1 MTQRKVFR
9 DDHEMFRDQVRRFV
23 ETEIVPHHAEW
34 ERDGIVPKSLWLRA
48 GEEGLLCVTAPE
60 EYGGSGGDF
69 GHSAILIEELARVNA
84 TAVGFTTHSDIAV
97 PYLVNY
103 GTDGQKARWLPR
115 LITGEL
121 IAVIAMSEPQIGSD
135 LRGMKTKAVRDG
147 DHYVLSGQKTFI
159 TNGINSGLAIV
170 AAKVE
175 GQANPKDITL
185 FCVEEGT
192 PGFEK
197 GKKLEKIGLRGQD
210 TSELFFSDV
219 RVPVE
224 NVLGQESGGFT
235 CLMTELAKE
244 RLVIGIRAAASLES
258 MLDKTVAYTKDRV
271 VFGKPLFEFQN
282 TRFKLA
288 DVKARTQ
295 MLRVFIDDCLQKLL
309 DGELTPETAAMAKLT
324 SAELHGQLLDELLQL
339 HGGYGYMSEYDVG
352 RAWVDARVARIYAG
366 TSEIM
371 KEIIARTL

>member
-1 MTQRKVFR
+1 MRKVFR
-9 DDHEMFRDQVRRFV
+9 EDHEMFRDQVRRFV
-23 ETEIVPHHAEW
+23 ETEIAPHHAQW

-60 EYGGSGGDF
+60 AFGGAGGDF
-69 GHSAILIEELARVNA
+69 GHSAVLIEELARVNA

-103 GTDGQKARWLPR
+103 GSEDQKARWLPR
-115 LITGEL
+115 LISGEL

-135 LRGMKTKAVRDG
+135 LRGMRTKARREG
-147 DHYVLSGQKTFI
+147 DHYILSGQKTFI

-192 PGFEK
+192 PGFTK
-197 GKKLEKIGLRGQD
+197 GAKFEKIGLRGQD

-224 NVLGQESGGFT
+224 NRLGEEGQGFA

-244 RLVIGIRAAASLES
+244 RLVIAIRAAASLEA
-258 MLDKTVAYTKDRV
+258 MLDKTIAYTRERV
-271 VFGKPLFEFQN
+271 VFGKPLLEFQN

-288 DVKARTQ
+288 DVKARTT
-295 MLRVFIDDCLQKLL
+295 MLRVFVDDCLQKLL

-324 SAELHGQLLDELLQL
+324 GAELHGQLLDELLQL

>member
-1 MTQRKVFR
+1 MRKVFR

-23 ETEIVPHHAEW
+23 ETEIVPHHAQW

-60 EYGGSGGDF
+60 EYGGAGGDF
-69 GHSAILIEELARVNA
+69 GHSAVLIEELARVNA

-103 GTDGQKARWLPR
+103 GTNDQKTRWLPR
-115 LITGEL
+115 LIGGEL

-135 LRGMKTKAVRDG
+135 LRGMKTKARRDG
-147 DHYVLSGQKTFI
+147 DQYILSGQKTFI

-185 FCVEEGT
+185 FCVEDGT

-224 NVLGQESGGFT
+224 NMLGEESGGFA

>member
-1 MTQRKVFR
+1 MSKRKVFR

-60 EYGGSGGDF
+60 AYGGSGGDF
-69 GHSAILIEELARVNA
+69 GHSAVLIEELARVNA
-84 TAVGFTTHSDIAV
+84 TAVGFTTHSDVAV

-103 GTDGQKARWLPR
+103 GTDDQKARWLPR
-115 LITGEL
+115 LISGEL

-135 LRGMKTKAVRDG
+135 LRGMKTRAERDG

-185 FCVEEGT
+185 FCVEEGM

-224 NVLGQESGGFT
+224 NRLGEESGGFT

-295 MLRVFIDDCLQKLL
+295 MLRVFIDDCLQQLL

>member
-1 MTQRKVFR
+1 MTMRKVFR
-9 DDHEMFRDQVRRFV
+9 DDHEMFRHQVRRFI
-23 ETEIVPHHAEW
+23 ETEIVPHHAQW

-60 EYGGSGGDF
+60 AYGGAGGDF
-69 GHSAILIEELARVNA
+69 GHSAVLIEELARVNA
-84 TAVGFTTHSDIAV
+84 TAVGFTTHSDVAV
-97 PYLVNY
+97 PYLSNY
-103 GTDGQKARWLPR
+103 GTDDQKARWLPR
-115 LITGEL
+115 LISGEL

-135 LRGMKTKAVRDG
+135 LRGMKTRAVRDG
-147 DHYVLSGQKTFI
+147 DHYILSGQKTFI
-159 TNGINSGLAIV
+159 TNGINSGLVIV

-175 GQANPKDITL
+175 GQSNPKDITL
-185 FCVEEGT
+185 FCIEDGT

-219 RVPVE
+219 RVPIE
-224 NVLGQESGGFT
+224 NRLGEESGGFA

-244 RLVIGIRAAASLES
+244 RLVIGIRAAASLEA
-258 MLDKTVAYTKDRV
+258 MLEKTIAYTRDRV
-271 VFGKPLFEFQN
+271 VFGKPLLEFQN

-295 MLRVFIDDCLQKLL
+295 MLRVFIDDCLQQLL

>member
-1 MTQRKVFR
+1 MRKVFR

-23 ETEIVPHHAEW
+23 ETEIVPHHAQW

-60 EYGGSGGDF
+60 EYGGAGGDF
-69 GHSAILIEELARVNA
+69 GHSAVLIEELARVNA

-103 GTDGQKARWLPR
+103 GTNDQKTRWLPR
-115 LITGEL
+115 LIGGEL

-185 FCVEEGT
+185 FCVEDGT

-224 NVLGQESGGFT
+224 NMLGEESGGFA

>member
-1 MTQRKVFR
+1 MTMRKVFR

-23 ETEIVPHHAEW
+23 ETEIVPHHAQW

-60 EYGGSGGDF
+60 EYGGAGGDF
-69 GHSAILIEELARVNA
+69 GHSAVLIEELARVNA

-103 GTDGQKARWLPR
+103 GTNDQKTRWLPR
-115 LITGEL
+115 LIAGEL

-147 DHYVLSGQKTFI
+147 DHYILSGQKTFI

-185 FCVEEGT
+185 FCVEDGT

-224 NVLGQESGGFT
+224 NMLGEESGGFA
-235 CLMTELAKE
+235 CLITELAKE

>member
-1 MTQRKVFR
+1 MRKVFR

-84 TAVGFTTHSDIAV
+84 TAVGFTTHSDITV

-103 GTDGQKARWLPR
+103 GTEEQKARWLPR

-185 FCVEEGT
+185 FCVEAGT
-192 PGFEK
+192 PGFDK

-224 NVLGQESGGFT
+224 NMLGAESGGFT

-244 RLVIGIRAAASLES
+244 RLIIGIRAAASLES
-258 MLDKTVAYTKDRV
+258 MLDKTIAYTKDRV

-288 DVKARTQ
+288 EVRARTQ
-295 MLRVFIDDCLQKLL
+295 MLRVFIDDCIQKLL
-309 DGELTPETAAMAKLT
+309 DKELTPEIAAMAKLT

>member
-1 MTQRKVFR
+1 MRKVFR

-34 ERDGIVPKSLWLRA
+34 EREGIVPKWLWLRA

-60 EYGGSGGDF
+60 AYGGSGGDF
-69 GHSAILIEELARVNA
+69 GHSAVLIEELARVNA
-84 TAVGFTTHSDIAV
+84 TAVGFTTHSDVAV

-103 GTDGQKARWLPR
+103 GTDDQKARWLPR
-115 LITGEL
+115 LITGDL

-147 DHYVLSGQKTFI
+147 DHYILSGQKTFI

-185 FCVEEGT
+185 FCIEEGM

-224 NVLGQESGGFT
+224 NRLGEESGGFS

-244 RLVIGIRAAASLES
+244 RLIIGIRAAASLEA

>member
-1 MTQRKVFR
+1 MTMRKVFR

-23 ETEIVPHHAEW
+23 ETEIVPHHAQW

-60 EYGGSGGDF
+60 EYGGAGGDF
-69 GHSAILIEELARVNA
+69 GHSAVLIEELARVNA

-103 GTDGQKARWLPR
+103 GTDDQKTRWLPR
-115 LITGEL
+115 LIGGEL

-135 LRGMKTKAVRDG
+135 LRGMKTKAMRDG
-147 DHYVLSGQKTFI
+147 DQYILSGQKTFI

-185 FCVEEGT
+185 FCVEDGT

-224 NVLGQESGGFT
+224 NMLGEESGGFA

>member
-1 MTQRKVFR
+1 MRKVFR
-9 DDHEMFRDQVRRFV
+9 EDHEMFRDQVRRFV
-23 ETEIVPHHAEW
+23 ETEIAPHHAQW

-60 EYGGSGGDF
+60 AFGGAGGDF
-69 GHSAILIEELARVNA
+69 GHSAVLIEELARVNA

-103 GTDGQKARWLPR
+103 GSEDQKTRWLPK
-115 LITGEL
+115 LISGEL

-135 LRGMKTKAVRDG
+135 LRGMRTKARREG
-147 DHYVLSGQKTFI
+147 DHYILSGQKTFI
-159 TNGINSGLAIV
+159 TNGVNSGLAIV

-192 PGFEK
+192 PGFTK
-197 GKKLEKIGLRGQD
+197 GAKFEKIGLRGQD

-224 NVLGQESGGFT
+224 NRLGEEGQGFA

-244 RLVIGIRAAASLES
+244 RLVIAIRAAASLEA
-258 MLDKTVAYTKDRV
+258 MLDKTIAYTRERI
-271 VFGKPLFEFQN
+271 VFGKPLLEFQN

-288 DVKARTQ
+288 DVKARTT
-295 MLRVFIDDCLQKLL
+295 MLRVFVDDCLQKLL

-324 SAELHGQLLDELLQL
+324 GAELHGQLLDELLQL

>member
-1 MTQRKVFR
+1 MRKVFR

-23 ETEIVPHHAEW
+23 ETEIVPHHAQW

-48 GEEGLLCVTAPE
+48 GEEGLLCVTVPE
-60 EYGGSGGDF
+60 EYGGAGGDL
-69 GHSAILIEELARVNA
+69 GHSAVLIEELARVNA

-103 GTDGQKARWLPR
+103 GTSDQKTRWLPR

-147 DHYVLSGQKTFI
+147 DHYILSGQKTFI

-185 FCVEEGT
+185 FCVEDGT

-224 NVLGQESGGFT
+224 NMLGEESGGFA

-324 SAELHGQLLDELLQL
+324 SAELHGQLLDDLLQL

>member
-1 MTQRKVFR
+1 MSKRKVFR

-60 EYGGSGGDF
+60 AYGGSGGDF
-69 GHSAILIEELARVNA
+69 GHSAVLIEELARVNA
-84 TAVGFTTHSDIAV
+84 TAVGFTTHSDVAV

-103 GTDGQKARWLPR
+103 GTDDQKARWLPR
-115 LITGEL
+115 LISGEL

-135 LRGMKTKAVRDG
+135 LRGMKTRAVRDG

-185 FCVEEGT
+185 FCVEEGM

-224 NVLGQESGGFT
+224 NRLGEESGGFT

-295 MLRVFIDDCLQKLL
+295 MLRVFIDDCLQQLL

>member
-1 MTQRKVFR
+1 MRKVFR
-9 DDHEMFRDQVRRFV
+9 EDHEMFRDQVRRFV
-23 ETEIVPHHAEW
+23 ETEIAPHHSQW
-34 ERDGIVPKSLWLRA
+34 ERDGIVPKSLWHRA

-60 EYGGSGGDF
+60 AFGGSGGDF
-69 GHSAILIEELARVNA
+69 GHSAVLIEELARVNA

-103 GTDGQKARWLPR
+103 GSENQKARWLPR
-115 LITGEL
+115 LISGEL

-135 LRGMKTKAVRDG
+135 LRGMRTKARREG
-147 DHYVLSGQKTFI
+147 DHYILSGQKTFI

-192 PGFEK
+192 PGFTK
-197 GKKLEKIGLRGQD
+197 GAKFEKIGLRGQD

-224 NVLGQESGGFT
+224 NRLGEEGQGFA

-244 RLVIGIRAAASLES
+244 RLVIAIRAAASLEA
-258 MLDKTVAYTKDRV
+258 MLDKTIAYTRERI
-271 VFGKPLFEFQN
+271 VFGKPLLEFQN

-288 DVKARTQ
+288 DVKARTT
-295 MLRVFIDDCLQKLL
+295 MLRVFVDDCLQKLL
-309 DGELTPETAAMAKLT
+309 NGELTPETAAMAKLT
-324 SAELHGQLLDELLQL
+324 GAELHGQLLDELLQL

>member
-1 MTQRKVFR
+1 MRKVFR

-23 ETEIVPHHAEW
+23 ETEIVPHHAQW

-60 EYGGSGGDF
+60 EYGGAGGDF
-69 GHSAILIEELARVNA
+69 GHSAVLIEELARVNA

-103 GTDGQKARWLPR
+103 GTDDQKTRWLPR
-115 LITGEL
+115 LIGGEL

-135 LRGMKTKAVRDG
+135 LRGMKTKAMRDG
-147 DHYVLSGQKTFI
+147 DQYILSGQKTFI

-185 FCVEEGT
+185 FCVEDGT

-224 NVLGQESGGFT
+224 NMLGEESGGFA

>member
-1 MTQRKVFR
+1 MRKVFR
-9 DDHEMFRDQVRRFV
+9 EDHEMFRDQVRRFV
-23 ETEIVPHHAEW
+23 ETEIAPHHAQW

-60 EYGGSGGDF
+60 AFGGSGGDF
-69 GHSAILIEELARVNA
+69 GHSAVLIEELARVNA

-103 GTDGQKARWLPR
+103 GSDDQKARWLPR
-115 LITGEL
+115 LISGEL

-135 LRGMKTKAVRDG
+135 LRGMRTKARREG
-147 DHYVLSGQKTFI
+147 DHYILSGQKTFI
-159 TNGINSGLAIV
+159 TNGVNSGLAIV

-185 FCVEEGT
+185 FCVEEGM
-192 PGFEK
+192 PGFTK
-197 GKKLEKIGLRGQD
+197 GAKFDKIGLRGQD

-224 NVLGQESGGFT
+224 NRLGEEGQGFA

-244 RLVIGIRAAASLES
+244 RLVIAIRAAASLEA
-258 MLDKTVAYTKDRV
+258 MLDKTIAYTRERI
-271 VFGKPLFEFQN
+271 VFGKPLLEFQN

-288 DVKARTQ
+288 DVKARTT
-295 MLRVFIDDCLQKLL
+295 MLRVFVDDCLQKLL

-324 SAELHGQLLDELLQL
+324 GAELHGQLLDELLQL

>member
-1 MTQRKVFR
+1 MRKVFR

-23 ETEIVPHHAEW
+23 ETEIVPHHAQW

-60 EYGGSGGDF
+60 EYGGSSGDF
-69 GHSAILIEELARVNA
+69 GHSAVLIEELARVNA

-103 GTDGQKARWLPR
+103 GTDDQKARWLPR

-159 TNGINSGLAIV
+159 TNGINSSLVIV

-175 GQANPKDITL
+175 GQPNPKDITL
-185 FCVEEGT
+185 FCVEDGT

-219 RVPVE
+219 RVPVG
-224 NVLGQESGGFT
+224 NMLGEESGGFT

>member
-1 MTQRKVFR
+1 
-9 DDHEMFRDQVRRFV
+9 
-23 ETEIVPHHAEW
+23 
-34 ERDGIVPKSLWLRA
+34 
-48 GEEGLLCVTAPE
+48 
-60 EYGGSGGDF
+60 
-69 GHSAILIEELARVNA
+69 
-84 TAVGFTTHSDIAV
+84 
-97 PYLVNY
+97 
-103 GTDGQKARWLPR
+103 
-115 LITGEL
+115 
-121 IAVIAMSEPQIGSD
+121 
-135 LRGMKTKAVRDG
+135 
-147 DHYVLSGQKTFI
+147 VLSGQKTFI

-185 FCVEEGT
+185 FCVEEGM

-224 NVLGQESGGFT
+224 NRLGEESGGFT

-244 RLVIGIRAAASLES
+244 RLVIGIRAAASLEA
-258 MLDKTVAYTKDRV
+258 MLHKTIAYTKDRV
-271 VFGKPLFEFQN
+271 VFGKPLLEFQN

-295 MLRVFIDDCLQKLL
+295 MLRVFIDDCLQQLL

>member
-1 MTQRKVFR
+1 MTTRKVFR

-69 GHSAILIEELARVNA
+69 GHSAVLIEELARVNA

-103 GTDGQKARWLPR
+103 GTDDQKARWLPR
-115 LITGEL
+115 LISGEL

-224 NVLGQESGGFT
+224 NMLGEESGGFT

-295 MLRVFIDDCLQKLL
+295 MLRVFIDDCLQKLM

>member
-1 MTQRKVFR
+1 MRKVFR

-69 GHSAILIEELARVNA
+69 GHSAVLIEELARVNA
-84 TAVGFTTHSDIAV
+84 TAVGFTTHSDITV

-103 GTDGQKARWLPR
+103 GTEEQKARWLPR

-147 DHYVLSGQKTFI
+147 DHYILSGQKTFI

-185 FCVEEGT
+185 FCVEAGT
-192 PGFEK
+192 PGFDK

-224 NVLGQESGGFT
+224 NRLGAESGGFV

-244 RLVIGIRAAASLES
+244 RLIIGIRAAASLES
-258 MLDKTVAYTKDRV
+258 MLDKTIAYTKDRV

-288 DVKARTQ
+288 EVRARTQ
-295 MLRVFIDDCLQKLL
+295 MLRVFIDDCIQKLL
-309 DGELTPETAAMAKLT
+309 DKELIPEIAAMAKLT

>member
-1 MTQRKVFR
+1 MRKVFR
-9 DDHEMFRDQVRRFV
+9 EDHEMFRDQVRRFV
-23 ETEIVPHHAEW
+23 ETEIVPYHAQW

-60 EYGGSGGDF
+60 EFGGAGGDF
-69 GHSAILIEELARVNA
+69 GHSAVLIEELARVNA
-84 TAVGFTTHSDIAV
+84 TAVGFTTHSDVAV

-103 GTDGQKARWLPR
+103 GTGEQKARWLPR
-115 LITGEL
+115 LVSGEL

-175 GQANPKDITL
+175 GQSNPKDITL
-185 FCVEEGT
+185 FCVEDGT

-224 NVLGQESGGFT
+224 NRLGEESGGFT

>member
-1 MTQRKVFR
+1 MTMRKVFR
-9 DDHEMFRDQVRRFV
+9 DDHEMFRDQVRRFI

-103 GTDGQKARWLPR
+103 GTEDQKTRWLPR
-115 LITGEL
+115 LISGDL

-135 LRGMKTKAVRDG
+135 LRGMKTKAIRDG

-224 NVLGQESGGFT
+224 NRLGEESGGFT

-244 RLVIGIRAAASLES
+244 RLVIGIRAAASLEA
-258 MLDKTVAYTKDRV
+258 MLDKTIAYTKDRV

-295 MLRVFIDDCLQKLL
+295 MLRVFIDDCLEKLL
-309 DGELTPETAAMAKLT
+309 KDELTAETAAMAKLT

>member
-1 MTQRKVFR
+1 MRKVFR

-23 ETEIVPHHAEW
+23 ETEIVPHHAQW

-60 EYGGSGGDF
+60 EYGGAGGDL
-69 GHSAILIEELARVNA
+69 GHSAVLIEELARVNA

-103 GTDGQKARWLPR
+103 GTNDQKTRWLPR

-147 DHYVLSGQKTFI
+147 DHYILSGQKTFI

-185 FCVEEGT
+185 FCVEDGA

-224 NVLGQESGGFT
+224 NMLGQESGGFA

>member
-1 MTQRKVFR
+1 MTTRKVFR

-23 ETEIVPHHAEW
+23 ETEIVPHHAQW

-69 GHSAILIEELARVNA
+69 GHSAVIIEELARVNA

-103 GTDGQKARWLPR
+103 GTDDQKARWLPR
-115 LITGEL
+115 LISGEL

-185 FCVEEGT
+185 FCVEAGT
-192 PGFEK
+192 PGFDK

-224 NVLGQESGGFT
+224 NMLGAESGGFT

-244 RLVIGIRAAASLES
+244 RLIIGVRAAASLES
-258 MLDKTVAYTKDRV
+258 MLDKTIAYTKDRV

-288 DVKARTQ
+288 EVRARSQ
-295 MLRVFIDDCLQKLL
+295 MLRVFIDDCMQKLL

-339 HGGYGYMSEYDVG
+339 HGGYGFMSEYDVG

>member
-1 MTQRKVFR
+1 MRKVFR
-9 DDHEMFRDQVRRFV
+9 EDHEMFRDQVRRFV
-23 ETEIVPHHAEW
+23 ETEIVPYHAQW

-60 EYGGSGGDF
+60 EYGGAGGDF
-69 GHSAILIEELARVNA
+69 GHSAVLIEELARVNA
-84 TAVGFTTHSDIAV
+84 TAVGFTTHSDVAV

-103 GTDGQKARWLPR
+103 GTEDQKARWLPR
-115 LITGEL
+115 LVSGEL

-159 TNGINSGLAIV
+159 TNGINSGLVIV
-170 AAKVE
+170 AAKVD
-175 GQANPKDITL
+175 GQSNPKDITL
-185 FCVEEGT
+185 FCVEDGT

-224 NVLGQESGGFT
+224 NRLGEESGGFT

-244 RLVIGIRAAASLES
+244 RLVIGIRAAASLEA
-258 MLDKTVAYTKDRV
+258 MLDKTIAYTKDRV
-271 VFGKPLFEFQN
+271 VFGKPLLEFQN

>member
-1 MTQRKVFR
+1 MRKVFR
-9 DDHEMFRDQVRRFV
+9 EDHEMFRDQVRRFV
-23 ETEIVPHHAEW
+23 ETEIAPHHAQW

-48 GEEGLLCVTAPE
+48 GKEGLLCVTAPE
-60 EYGGSGGDF
+60 AFGGSGGDF
-69 GHSAILIEELARVNA
+69 GHSAVLIEELARVNA

-103 GTDGQKARWLPR
+103 GSDDQKARWLPR
-115 LITGEL
+115 LISGEL

-135 LRGMKTKAVRDG
+135 LRGMRTKARREG
-147 DHYVLSGQKTFI
+147 DHYILSGQKTFI
-159 TNGINSGLAIV
+159 TNGVNSGLAIV

-192 PGFEK
+192 PGFTK
-197 GKKLEKIGLRGQD
+197 GAKFEKIGLRGQD

-224 NVLGQESGGFT
+224 NRLGEEGQGFA

-244 RLVIGIRAAASLES
+244 RLVIAIRAAASLEA
-258 MLDKTVAYTKDRV
+258 MLDKTIAYTRERI
-271 VFGKPLFEFQN
+271 VFGKPLLEFQN

-288 DVKARTQ
+288 DVKARTT
-295 MLRVFIDDCLQKLL
+295 MLRVFVDDCLQKLL

-324 SAELHGQLLDELLQL
+324 GAELHGQLLDELLQL

>member
-1 MTQRKVFR
+1 MTMRKVFR

-23 ETEIVPHHAEW
+23 ETEIVPHHAQW

-60 EYGGSGGDF
+60 EYGGAGGDF
-69 GHSAILIEELARVNA
+69 GHSAVLIEELARVNA

-103 GTDGQKARWLPR
+103 GTNDQKTRWLPR
-115 LITGEL
+115 LIGGEL

-135 LRGMKTKAVRDG
+135 LRGMKTKAMRDG
-147 DHYVLSGQKTFI
+147 DQYILSGQKTFI

-185 FCVEEGT
+185 FCVEDGT

-210 TSELFFSDV
+210 TSELFFSD
-219 RVPVE
+219 
-224 NVLGQESGGFT
+224 
-235 CLMTELAKE
+235 
-244 RLVIGIRAAASLES
+244 
-258 MLDKTVAYTKDRV
+258 
-271 VFGKPLFEFQN
+271 
-282 TRFKLA
+282 
-288 DVKARTQ
+288 
-295 MLRVFIDDCLQKLL
+295 
-309 DGELTPETAAMAKLT
+309 
-324 SAELHGQLLDELLQL
+324 
-339 HGGYGYMSEYDVG
+339 
-352 RAWVDARVARIYAG
+352 
-366 TSEIM
+366 
-371 KEIIARTL
+371 

>member
-1 MTQRKVFR
+1 MRKVFR
-9 DDHEMFRDQVRRFV
+9 EDHEMFRDQVRRFV
-23 ETEIVPHHAEW
+23 ETEIVPYHAQW

-60 EYGGSGGDF
+60 EYGGAGGDF
-69 GHSAILIEELARVNA
+69 GHSAVLIEELARVNA
-84 TAVGFTTHSDIAV
+84 TAVGFTTHSDVAV

-103 GTDGQKARWLPR
+103 GTGEQKARWLPR
-115 LITGEL
+115 LVSGEL

-175 GQANPKDITL
+175 GQSNPKDITL
-185 FCVEEGT
+185 FCVEDGT

-224 NVLGQESGGFT
+224 NRLGEESGGFT

-244 RLVIGIRAAASLES
+244 RLVIGIRAAASLEA
-258 MLDKTVAYTKDRV
+258 MLDKTIAYTKDRV
-271 VFGKPLFEFQN
+271 VFGKPLLEFQN

>member
-1 MTQRKVFR
+1 MRKVFR

-23 ETEIVPHHAEW
+23 ETEIVPHHAQW

-60 EYGGSGGDF
+60 EYGGAGGDF
-69 GHSAILIEELARVNA
+69 GHSAVLIEELARVNA

-103 GTDGQKARWLPR
+103 GTDDQKARWLPR

-159 TNGINSGLAIV
+159 TNGLNSGLAIV

-192 PGFEK
+192 AGFEK

-224 NVLGQESGGFT
+224 NMLGEESGGFT

-288 DVKARTQ
+288 DVKARSQ

>member
-1 MTQRKVFR
+1 MRKVFR
-9 DDHEMFRDQVRRFV
+9 DDHEMFRDQVRRFI
-23 ETEIVPHHAEW
+23 ETEIVPHHAQW

-60 EYGGSGGDF
+60 EYGGAGGDF
-69 GHSAILIEELARVNA
+69 GHSAVLSEELARVNA
-84 TAVGFTTHSDIAV
+84 TAVGFTTHSDVAV
-97 PYLVNY
+97 PYLINY
-103 GTDGQKARWLPR
+103 GTDDQKARWLPR
-115 LITGEL
+115 LIAGEL

-135 LRGMKTKAVRDG
+135 LRGMKTRAVRDG
-147 DHYVLSGQKTFI
+147 DHYILSGQKTFI
-159 TNGINSGLAIV
+159 TNGINSGLVIV

-175 GQANPKDITL
+175 GQSNPKDITL
-185 FCVEEGT
+185 FCVEDGM

-224 NVLGQESGGFT
+224 NRLGEESCGFA

-244 RLVIGIRAAASLES
+244 RLVIGIRAAASLEA
-258 MLDKTVAYTKDRV
+258 MLDKTIAYTKDRV
-271 VFGKPLFEFQN
+271 VFGKPLLEFQN

-295 MLRVFIDDCLQKLL
+295 MLRVFIDDCLQLLL

>member
-1 MTQRKVFR
+1 MTLRKVFR
-9 DDHEMFRDQVRRFV
+9 DDHEMFRDQVRRFI
-23 ETEIVPHHAEW
+23 ETEIVPYHAQW

-60 EYGGSGGDF
+60 AYGGAGGDF
-69 GHSAILIEELARVNA
+69 GHSAVLIEELARVNA
-84 TAVGFTTHSDIAV
+84 TAVGFTTHSDITV

-103 GTDGQKARWLPR
+103 GTEEQKARWLPR

-147 DHYVLSGQKTFI
+147 DHYILSGQKTFI

-224 NVLGQESGGFT
+224 NMLGAEGGGFT

-244 RLVIGIRAAASLES
+244 RLIIGVRAAASVDS
-258 MLDKTVAYTKDRV
+258 MLEKTIAYTKDRI
-271 VFGKPLFEFQN
+271 VFGKPLFELQN

-288 DVKARTQ
+288 EVKARSQ
-295 MLRVFIDDCLQKLL
+295 MLRVFIDDCIQKLL
-309 DGELTPETAAMAKLT
+309 EKELTAETAAMAKLT

-339 HGGYGYMSEYDVG
+339 HGGYGFMSEYDVG

>member
-1 MTQRKVFR
+1 MTMRKVFR

-23 ETEIVPHHAEW
+23 ETEIVPHHAQW
-34 ERDGIVPKSLWLRA
+34 ERDGIVPQSLWLRA
-48 GEEGLLCVTAPE
+48 GEQGLLCVTAPE
-60 EYGGSGGDF
+60 EYGGPGGDF
-69 GHSAILIEELARVNA
+69 GHSAVLIEELARVNA

-103 GTDGQKARWLPR
+103 GTDAQKARWLPR
-115 LITGEL
+115 LISGDL

-147 DHYVLSGQKTFI
+147 DHYILSGQKTFI

-185 FCVEEGT
+185 FCVEAGT
-192 PGFEK
+192 PGFDK
-197 GKKLEKIGLRGQD
+197 GKKLEKVGLRGQD

-224 NVLGQESGGFT
+224 NRLGEESKGFG

-244 RLVIGIRAAASLES
+244 RLIIGIRAAASVES
-258 MLDKTVAYTKDRV
+258 MLDKTIAYTKDRI

-288 DVKARTQ
+288 EVRARSQ
-295 MLRVFIDDCLQKLL
+295 MLRVFIDDCLQKLF
-309 DGELTPETAAMAKLT
+309 DGQLTAETAAMAKLT

>member
-1 MTQRKVFR
+1 MRKVFR
-9 DDHEMFRDQVRRFV
+9 EDHEMFRDQVRRFV
-23 ETEIVPHHAEW
+23 ETEIAPHHAQW

-60 EYGGSGGDF
+60 AFGGSGGDF
-69 GHSAILIEELARVNA
+69 GHSAVLIEELARVNA

-103 GTDGQKARWLPR
+103 GSDDQKARWLPR
-115 LITGEL
+115 LISGEL

-135 LRGMKTKAVRDG
+135 LRGMRTKARREG
-147 DHYVLSGQKTFI
+147 DHYILSGQKTFI
-159 TNGINSGLAIV
+159 TNGVNSGLAIV

-185 FCVEEGT
+185 FCVEEGM
-192 PGFEK
+192 PGFTK
-197 GKKLEKIGLRGQD
+197 GAKFDKIGLRGQD

-224 NVLGQESGGFT
+224 NRLGEEGQGFA

-244 RLVIGIRAAASLES
+244 RLVIAIRAAASLEA
-258 MLDKTVAYTKDRV
+258 MLDKTIAYTRERI
-271 VFGKPLFEFQN
+271 VFGKPLLEFQN

-288 DVKARTQ
+288 DVKARTT
-295 MLRVFIDDCLQKLL
+295 MLRVFVDDCLQKLL
-309 DGELTPETAAMAKLT
+309 DGELTPETAAMAKLMG
-324 SAELHGQLLDELLQL
+324 AELHGQLLDELLQL

>member
-1 MTQRKVFR
+1 MRKVFR
-9 DDHEMFRDQVRRFV
+9 DDHEMFRDQVRRFI
-23 ETEIVPHHAEW
+23 ETEIVPHHAQW

-60 EYGGSGGDF
+60 EYGGAGGDF
-69 GHSAILIEELARVNA
+69 GHSAVLIEELARVNA
-84 TAVGFTTHSDIAV
+84 TAVGFTTHSDVAV
-97 PYLVNY
+97 PYLINY
-103 GTDGQKARWLPR
+103 GTDDQKARWLPR
-115 LITGEL
+115 LIAGEL

-135 LRGMKTKAVRDG
+135 LRGMKTRAVRDG
-147 DHYVLSGQKTFI
+147 DHYILSGQKTFI
-159 TNGINSGLAIV
+159 TNGINSGLVIV

-175 GQANPKDITL
+175 GQSNPKDITL
-185 FCVEEGT
+185 FCVEDGT

-224 NVLGQESGGFT
+224 NRLGEESCGFA

-244 RLVIGIRAAASLES
+244 RLVIGIRAAASLEA
-258 MLDKTVAYTKDRV
+258 MLDKTIAYTKDRV
-271 VFGKPLFEFQN
+271 VFGKPLLEFQN

-295 MLRVFIDDCLQKLL
+295 MLRVFIDDCLQQLL

>member
-1 MTQRKVFR
+1 MRKVFR

-23 ETEIVPHHAEW
+23 ETEIVPHHAQW
-34 ERDGIVPKSLWLRA
+34 ERDGIVPKSLWLHA
-48 GEEGLLCVTAPE
+48 GQQGLLCITAPE
-60 EYGGSGGDF
+60 EYGGPGGDF
-69 GHSAILIEELARVNA
+69 GHSAVLIEELARVNA

-103 GTDGQKARWLPR
+103 GTDEQKARWLPR
-115 LITGEL
+115 LVTGEL

-224 NVLGQESGGFT
+224 NMLGQESGGFS

-244 RLVIGIRAAASLES
+244 RLIIGIRAAASLES
-258 MLDKTVAYTKDRV
+258 MLDKTIAYTKDRV

-288 DVKARTQ
+288 EVKARSQ
-295 MLRVFIDDCLQKLL
+295 MLRVFIDDCLQKLF

>member
-1 MTQRKVFR
+1 MTLRKVFR
-9 DDHEMFRDQVRRFV
+9 DDHEMFRDQVRRFI
-23 ETEIVPHHAEW
+23 ETEIVPYHAKW

-60 EYGGSGGDF
+60 AYGGAGGDF
-69 GHSAILIEELARVNA
+69 GHSAVLIEELARVNA
-84 TAVGFTTHSDIAV
+84 TAVGFTTHSDITV

-103 GTDGQKARWLPR
+103 GTEEQKARWLPR

-147 DHYVLSGQKTFI
+147 DHYILSGQKTFI

-224 NVLGQESGGFT
+224 NMLGAEGGGFT

-244 RLVIGIRAAASLES
+244 RLIIGVRAAASVDAMLE
-258 MLDKTVAYTKDRV
+258 KTIAYTKDRI
-271 VFGKPLFEFQN
+271 VFGKPLFELQN

-288 DVKARTQ
+288 EVKARSQ
-295 MLRVFIDDCLQKLL
+295 MLRVFIDDCIQKLL
-309 DGELTPETAAMAKLT
+309 EKELTAETAAMAKLT

-339 HGGYGYMSEYDVG
+339 HGGYGFMSEYDVG

>member
-1 MTQRKVFR
+1 MSKRKVFR

-60 EYGGSGGDF
+60 AYGGSGGDF
-69 GHSAILIEELARVNA
+69 GHSAVLIEELARVNA
-84 TAVGFTTHSDIAV
+84 TAVGFTTHSDVAV

-103 GTDGQKARWLPR
+103 GTDDQKARWLPR
-115 LITGEL
+115 LISGEL

-135 LRGMKTKAVRDG
+135 LRGMKTRAVRDG

-159 TNGINSGLAIV
+159 TNGINSGIAIV

-185 FCVEEGT
+185 FCVEEGM

-224 NVLGQESGGFT
+224 NRLGEESGGFT

-295 MLRVFIDDCLQKLL
+295 MLRVFIDDCLQQLL